1 MDSQV
6 GIGYMSSYIPGGA
19 FVASLFIGLAI
30 YEAMQ
35 DSTRAK
41 RKALNKARNHID
53 TIEKFK
59 EFINAQGQCCDIPS
73 WVSFQE
79 VASPLPD
86 HCLFS
91 RGFVSRHCRRV
102 QSRVLIHPSLSHRLA
117 EPKGGLSEQDLHEPL
132 ADDQRLAVEN
142 AQRERRSYD

>member
-1 MDSQV
+1 MLSNAHTMDSQV
-6 GIGYMSSYIPGGA
+6 GIGYMSSYFPGGA

-86 HCLFS
+86 HCLSPCAEQSFDPS
-91 RGFVSRHCRRV
+91 IPFASPRRAK
-102 QSRVLIHPSLSHRLA
+102 RWTF
-117 EPKGGLSEQDLHEPL
+117 
-132 ADDQRLAVEN
+132 
-142 AQRERRSYD
+142 